1 MNATSAPNSRNFFV
15 ECTPANGWFTGRPRM
30 SREHLASQ
38 RGRQRHAFVEGLRIV
53 RLHPAVVGESHASSM
68 AELATEPQRAA
79 VARLL
84 HVRRTTHAGACR
96 RNGARPDRRSES
108 RFREE
113 AADQQRAPMTS
124 EPEPGRLRSLFA
136 PALASSSKL
145 PQVHL
150 TSALGSDVWRRGRSS
165 RRLRSSKPS
174 RGPCAAVMHGTAGS
188 RPSGLNGA
196 EACLRTRRGRPPP

>member
-1 MNATSAPNSRNFFV
+1 MSASLLWPLVWFLAGCGATVLAGWGWQYWRRRRQQQTFGATAVV
-15 ECTPANGWFTGRPRM
+15 EQTLRHTYH
-30 SREHLASQ
+30 HLASS
-38 RGRQRHAFVEGLRIV
+38 V
-53 RLHPAVVGESHASSM
+53 